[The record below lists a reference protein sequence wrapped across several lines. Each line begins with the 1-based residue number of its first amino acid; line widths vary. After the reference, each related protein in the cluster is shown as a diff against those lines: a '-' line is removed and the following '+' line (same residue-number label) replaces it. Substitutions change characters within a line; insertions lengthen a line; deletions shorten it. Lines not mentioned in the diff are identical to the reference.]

1 MIYARRGT
9 VRGWNVAFVGRK
21 TSPRGHEQQRCRMQ
35 AFNPIP
41 GGDAIRSRMLSLGDV
56 STEVADP
63 SGVVD
68 VNIGTGSV
76 PDPSPLVDAQSQFA
90 SVGIIDS
97 LSNVSLEDM
106 LSNVVDLVPFEPLQ
120 GFLSMVGTDIIGLVT
135 LHPSLVGVLRI
146 LGLYYL
152 VFARPSPFAAIIDF
166 YILGPVSKF
175 LGARFSESDFTLR
188 DRLGNGNYGQGRD
201 VVYWFCHCYCSRIY
215 VFIHPNNNNTQCMRV
230 CEWQRVGFLI

>member
-1 MIYARRGT
+1 MIYAHRGT
-9 VRGWNVAFVGRK
+9 AGGGNVAFVRRK
-21 TSPRGHEQQRCRMQ
+21 TSPCGHEQQRCRMQ

-41 GGDAIRSRMLSLGDV
+41 GGDALPSRMLSLGDV

-68 VNIGTGSV
+68 VTIGTGV
-76 PDPSPLVDAQSQFA
+76 PNPSPLVDAQSQFA

-166 YILGPVSKF
+166 YILGPVSKL

-188 DRLGNGNYGQGRD
+188 DRLGNGNYGQGRG
-201 VVYWFCHCYCSRIY
+201 VVYWFCHCYCSRFY
-215 VFIHPNNNNTQCMRV
+215 VCIHPNMQCMRV
-230 CEWQRVGFLI
+230 CGWQRAGFLI